1 MNNIIN
7 VFMVSLLATGSASA
21 QNLTIEPVTRPQS
34 PSVDRPA
41 ADDLQTQSGE
51 AFAWCSEEENISI
64 SVDGE
69 YVVLKCNAETSSN
82 GTAANPSYFSVD
94 MKRRPE
100 LAQAVI
106 SAVHYGTIEDRR
118 LGIRYETRRM
128 SLPDCN
134 FCNPV
139 KSVVWLTPGE

>member
-1 MNNIIN
+1 MNKWITIYTT
-7 VFMVSLLATGSASA
+7 VLLSLGTATA
-21 QNLTIEPVTRPQS
+21 QDLTIAPVTRPQS

-41 ADDLQTQSGE
+41 AEDLQTQSGE

-64 SVDGE
+64 SVDGD
-69 YVVLKCNAETSSN
+69 YVVLKCNAEISSS

-100 LAQAVI
+100 LAKAVI
-106 SAVHYGTIEDRR
+106 SAVHYGTIDDRR